1 MRSARATGRNAAR
14 GSDETVGRASAWPLP
29 IQELHERR
37 ILDLRVVPAIDRN
50 SIDDDDVVEPG
61 PGEACG
67 EIGADRPGV
76 LLDFGGLKGEWTIKA
91 TGEADNRETNLEVG
105 IKDVGDKTLVH
116 MKILGLEYDLE
127 PLALKQSDQTAP
139 PKSGGLITA
148 LYLYRQLLVY
158 GPKGFVGEFSH
169 GGQERFC
176 ASSASLQSR
185 S

>member
-76 LLDFGGLKGEWTIKA
+76 LLDFGGEDPLVAMSDG
-91 TGEADNRETNLEVG
+91 RRP
-105 IKDVGDKTLVH
+105 GDTR
-116 MKILGLEYDLE
+116 
-127 PLALKQSDQTAP
+127 P
-139 PKSGGLITA
+139 P
-148 LYLYRQLLVY
+148 
-158 GPKGFVGEFSH
+158 
-169 GGQERFC
+169 
-176 ASSASLQSR
+176 
-185 S
+185 